1 MIKIGKKSVE
11 IEFVVGDITI
21 QNVDAIVNAANS
33 YLSHGGGVAGVI
45 SRKGGP
51 TIQKESDEYVKN
63 HGPVEPGGVAITSA
77 GNLPAKY
84 VLHTVGPIGDK
95 PESDDIIVKCF
106 INIVKKSDELGV
118 KTIAIPFVGT
128 GIFGY
133 PLERFIKNVTKVLI
147 DYLESYEGTLQKI
160 IFCDIDGYKV
170 KKFEEYFLTKFKDKD

>member
-1 MIKIGKKSVE
+1 MIKIGKKPVE
-11 IEFVVGDITI
+11 IEFVVGDITT
-21 QNVDAIVNAANS
+21 QNIDAIVNAANS

-51 TIQKESDEYVKN
+51 TIQKESDEYVKKY
-63 HGPVEPGGVAITSA
+63 GPVEPGGVAVTGA
-77 GNLPAKY
+77 GNLSAKY

-95 PESDDIIVKCF
+95 PQNDDIIVKCF
-106 INIVKKSDELGV
+106 INIIKKSDELGI

-133 PLERFIKNVTKVLI
+133 PLERFIESVTKVLI
-147 DYLESYEGTLQKI
+147 NYVKDYEGTLQKI

-170 KKFEEYFLTKFKDKD
+170 NKFEEYFLAKFKDKD